1 MIMPRLAALF
11 ALVVVVVA
19 PLRAFAQ
26 SKPVRGNI
34 VMVRET
40 TVVGRIQKPVAAQE
54 IGKLP
59 TRLQS
64 GDPKR
69 SFLDRIEGATAS
81 SPF

>member
-1 MIMPRLAALF
+1 MIMPRLIAVL
-11 ALVVVVVA
+11 ALVA
-19 PLRAFAQ
+19 LIGASDRASAQ
-26 SKPVRGNI
+26 SKPVRGNV

-69 SFLDRIEGATAS
+69 SFLERIEGATAS
-81 SPF
+81 APF

>member
-11 ALVVVVVA
+11 ALVVVIGA

>member
-11 ALVVVVVA
+11 ALVVVIGA
-19 PLRAFAQ
+19 PLRALAQ